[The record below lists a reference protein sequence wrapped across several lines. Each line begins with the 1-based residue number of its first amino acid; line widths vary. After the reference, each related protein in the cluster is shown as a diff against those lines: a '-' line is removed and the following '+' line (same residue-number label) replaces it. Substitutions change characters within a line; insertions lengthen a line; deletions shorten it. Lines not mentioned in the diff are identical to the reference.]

1 MKFILILFLISFQFL
16 NSFASSNL
24 LYSLTSFDEISG
36 KQILNIIN
44 PNVNVYSPGINLDI
58 QYQIISTHKVDS
70 DTMNI
75 LCSSEQIF
83 YLLAYKIT
91 ENKIIEI
98 GSIKSNN
105 EINLPNQQVL
115 IVNKIAYII
124 NNSYANQVI
133 HVTILNF
140 MDYTSKDVFIQAYA
154 YVKGTP
160 VVTGVS
166 QYLELMYLAYTGSD
180 NSINAL
186 SFNIS
191 LNEKTPNETVYEY
204 YGIGETSSNQISMI
218 FNGNDNWGDV
228 YLVLVNDDGSFT
240 GCKIS
245 EHGFGYICKQEFK
258 QQVYFGQP
266 KLYNPLFL
274 SSDYKSLVFLCQN
287 ENIPTAI
294 KLNVLSI
301 NNKFSL
307 SSYTISN
314 LWPDFQSPINVV
326 FAY

>member
-1 MKFILILFLISFQFL
+1 MKFIFILFLISFQFL
-16 NSFASSNL
+16 ISLASSNL

-44 PNVNVYSPGINLDI
+44 PNVNAYSPGINLDI
-58 QYQIISTHKVDS
+58 EYQIISTHIVDS
-70 DTMNI
+70 DTINI
-75 LCSSEQIF
+75 LCSLGQIY
-83 YLLAYKIT
+83 YLYAYKIT

-98 GSIKSNN
+98 GTIKSNN

-140 MDYTSKDVFIQAYA
+140 LDNTSKDVFIQAYA
-154 YVKGTP
+154 YVKGSP

-166 QYLELMYLAYTGSD
+166 QHLELMYLAYTGSD
-180 NSINAL
+180 NSVNAL

-191 LNEKTPNETVYEY
+191 VNEKTPNETVYEY
-204 YGIGETSSNQISMI
+204 YGIGGTSSNQISMI
-218 FNGNDNWGDV
+218 FNDNKSWDNL
-228 YLVLVNDDGSFT
+228 YLVLVNGDGSFT
-240 GCKIS
+240 GCKITG
-245 EHGFGYICKQEFK
+245 HGFGYICNQEFK
-258 QQVYFGQP
+258 QQVYAGQP

-287 ENIPTAI
+287 ENVPTATN
-294 KLNVLSI
+294 LNVLSI
-301 NNKFSL
+301 NDKFSL

-314 LWPDFQSPINVV
+314 IWPDFQSPIDVV